1 MKINNKTISYKLKL
15 IDSAKLTTRSL
26 SSFAERLAEG
36 IHKIKCRYFHKK
48 KKCETFGI
56 TYKYCKYSL
65 EYTNA
70 EDAIVYKRLC
80 CNRNYWK
87 KFEEDSKKRF
97 FNTSKFCKRD
107 NNKRILMLQKR
118 RLSIW
123 IHGWYI
129 MNLIHHYLKKKISTV
144 AYIRKMLLMQIRDV

>member
-80 CNRNYWK
+80 CNRNY
-87 KFEEDSKKRF
+87 
-97 FNTSKFCKRD
+97 
-107 NNKRILMLQKR
+107 
-118 RLSIW
+118 
-123 IHGWYI
+123 
-129 MNLIHHYLKKKISTV
+129 
-144 AYIRKMLLMQIRDV
+144 